1 MNKPFSLLSKTPGKE
16 MEDYKLVFDTNLQFL
31 LPLESSLLFFSLTV
45 LVSSS
50 SAESS
55 CLPGLL
61 REELIQFCLALKML
75 TLCRSELEGPAFF
88 PVSVVVGERAVKTSF
103 NIPTSQLKLKLKK
116 YLFDLRLTEMCWCWE
131 KDL

>member
-1 MNKPFSLLSKTPGKE
+1 

>member
-1 MNKPFSLLSKTPGKE
+1 MRGTPAQDKMNKPFSLLSKTPGKE

-31 LPLESSLLFFSLTV
+31 LPLENSLLFFSVTV

-55 CLPGLL
+55 RLPGLL

-88 PVSVVVGERAVKTSF
+88 LFLLWLEKE
-103 NIPTSQLKLKLKK
+103 QLKHS
-116 YLFDLRLTEMCWCWE
+116 LTYQ
-131 KDL
+131 LLN